1 MFLRNRS
8 GSYSEPERGEQSG
21 LAGTSSAQGS
31 AGGDGTDDM
40 GGVGDVSDTDVD
52 AGALADKGGVHSA
65 DDVDDV
71 EDVDE
76 AALAMTAAAGTDPQA
91 FALLYTRYL
100 RPVFGYCY
108 VRLQDRHA
116 AEDATSEVF
125 LKALANLSGYRGG
138 AFAAWLFRIA
148 HNVVADFHRR
158 SRRDHRDW
166 HTAPATGD
174 DMDRFHGARHG
185 VYEAL
190 GSHTLSMSG
199 DPDPLPTP
207 EEHALMRAEYEA
219 LRSAMDSLSYEQRTV
234 LELQLAGWSGRQIAD
249 ALGKST
255 AAVKSLRFR
264 ALARL
269 RLLLQEVEPSVSP
282 HHAGTTGP
290 SAHETAPDQD
300 TRGKNHEYGYG

>member
-1 MFLRNRS
+1 M
-8 GSYSEPERGEQSG
+8 
-21 LAGTSSAQGS
+21 
-31 AGGDGTDDM
+31 DDM
-40 GGVGDVSDTDVD
+40 GGVGDVSNIDLSNVDVD
-52 AGALADKGGVHSA
+52 AGALADKGGVNST
-65 DDVDDV
+65 DDV
-71 EDVDE
+71 EHMDE
-76 AALAMTAAAGTDPQA
+76 AALAMAAAAGTDPQA

-158 SRRDHRDW
+158 SRRDHRDRY
-166 HTAPATGD
+166 TAPATGD
-174 DMDRFHGARHG
+174 DMDRSHG
-185 VYEAL
+185 VQEAL
-190 GSHTLSMSG
+190 GSHTRLMSG
-199 DPDPLPTP
+199 DPDPFPTP
-207 EEHALMRAEYEA
+207 EEYALMQAEYEA
-219 LRSAMDSLSYEQRTV
+219 LRLAMDSLSYEQRTV

-249 ALGKST
+249 ALGKSA

-269 RLLLQEVEPSVSP
+269 RLLLQAVEPSVSP
-282 HHAGTTGP
+282 HHAGTTGA

-300 TRGKNHEYGYG
+300 TRGKNHEYRYG